1 MNIFPSPYQI
11 LNPFPFYAEMRKF
24 HPIEY
29 DEKNETWG
37 IFRYNDIQSIL
48 TDYRNFS
55 SDIQKSVN
63 IQQEQ
68 EIQKAREPQDH
79 KNRRPLRSS
88 LLTSDPPRHSQLRRV
103 ISSAFSPNTIY
114 KLKPRIEQIC
124 HDMIDNVIEQGH
136 MDLINDL
143 SYPLPVTVIAGLLG
157 IPAQDQDTFKKWAD
171 DLLGSTRGSSNNLP
185 TDKDSQKIFA
195 RVQSEMDLY
204 FNNIIEKRRIQ
215 KQLSS
220 SNDLIDNL
228 LRAEIDGNKLSG
240 KDILAFCS
248 LLLLAGHVTT
258 VNLISNAVRSLLE
271 YPQQLKQLLL
281 LQTNG
286 NLHKDYDSLISSA
299 IEETL
304 RYRSPVQGVFRF
316 ATHDVTLGGQG
327 QGKEK
332 AIQRGQRMIMWI
344 GSANHD
350 ESIFTNAEIFDI
362 NRNTTDTHLAFGHG
376 IHFCLGSILA
386 TLEAQVV
393 LKIILDRLHNLR
405 FANEY
410 NEELLKPLHG
420 VFFHG
425 VSNLPLCFESNSPIK
440 KSLL

>member
-1 MNIFPSPYQI
+1 
-11 LNPFPFYAEMRKF
+11 
-24 HPIEY
+24 
-29 DEKNETWG
+29 
-37 IFRYNDIQSIL
+37 
-48 TDYRNFS
+48 
-55 SDIQKSVN
+55 
-63 IQQEQ
+63 
-68 EIQKAREPQDH
+68 
-79 KNRRPLRSS
+79 
-88 LLTSDPPRHSQLRRV
+88 
-103 ISSAFSPNTIY
+103 
-114 KLKPRIEQIC
+114 
-124 HDMIDNVIEQGH
+124 
-136 MDLINDL
+136 
-143 SYPLPVTVIAGLLG
+143 
-157 IPAQDQDTFKKWAD
+157 
-171 DLLGSTRGSSNNLP
+171 
-185 TDKDSQKIFA
+185 
-195 RVQSEMDLY
+195 MDLY

-228 LRAEIDGNKLSG
+228 LSAEIDGNKLSG
-240 KDILAFCS
+240 EDILAFCS

-258 VNLISNAVRSLLE
+258 VNLIGNTVRSLLE

-281 LQTNG
+281 LQSNG
-286 NLHKDYDSLISSA
+286 NFHKEYDSLISSA

-316 ATHDVTLGGQG
+316 ATHDVTLGGR
-327 QGKEK
+327 GKEK
-332 AIQRGQRMIMWI
+332 VIQRGQRMIMWI

-425 VSNLPLCFESNSPIK
+425 VSNLPLCFESDSPTN

>member
-1 MNIFPSPYQI
+1 
-11 LNPFPFYAEMRKF
+11 
-24 HPIEY
+24 
-29 DEKNETWG
+29 
-37 IFRYNDIQSIL
+37 
-48 TDYRNFS
+48 
-55 SDIQKSVN
+55 
-63 IQQEQ
+63 
-68 EIQKAREPQDH
+68 
-79 KNRRPLRSS
+79 
-88 LLTSDPPRHSQLRRV
+88 
-103 ISSAFSPNTIY
+103 
-114 KLKPRIEQIC
+114 
-124 HDMIDNVIEQGH
+124 
-136 MDLINDL
+136 
-143 SYPLPVTVIAGLLG
+143 
-157 IPAQDQDTFKKWAD
+157 
-171 DLLGSTRGSSNNLP
+171 
-185 TDKDSQKIFA
+185 
-195 RVQSEMDLY
+195 MDLY

-228 LRAEIDGNKLSG
+228 LRAEIDGNTLSG
-240 KDILAFCS
+240 EDILAFCS
-248 LLLLAGHVTT
+248 LLFLAGHVTT
-258 VNLISNAVRSLLE
+258 VNLIGNVVRSLLE

-281 LQTNG
+281 LQSSG
-286 NLHKDYDSLISSA
+286 NLHKNYDSLISSA

-316 ATHDVTLGGQG
+316 ATHDVTLGG

-362 NRNTTDTHLAFGHG
+362 NRNTADTHFAFGHG

-405 FANEY
+405 FTNEY

-425 VSNLPLCFESNSPIK
+425 VSNLPLCFESSSPIK

>member
-1 MNIFPSPYQI
+1 MNIFPSPHQI

-29 DEKNETWG
+29 DEKNEIWG

-55 SDIQKSVN
+55 SDIQKLVN

-68 EIQKAREPQDH
+68 EMQKAREPQDQD
-79 KNRRPLRSS
+79 RRPLRSS

-124 HDMIDNVIEQGH
+124 HDMIDNVIEQGR

-143 SYPLPVTVIAGLLG
+143 AYPLPITVIAELLG
-157 IPAQDQDTFKKWAD
+157 IPAQDQDTFKRWAD
-171 DLLGSTRGSSNNLP
+171 ELLGSTRGSSNNLP

-215 KQLSS
+215 KQSS
-220 SNDLIDNL
+220 PSNDLIDNL

-240 KDILAFCS
+240 DDILAFCS

-258 VNLISNAVRSLLE
+258 VNLIGNAVRSLLE

-281 LQTNG
+281 LQNNG
-286 NLHKDYDSLISSA
+286 NLHKDYDTLISSA

-316 ATHDVTLGGQG
+316 ATHDITLGE
-327 QGKEK
+327 QGKEQ
-332 AIQRGQRMIMWI
+332 AIHRGQRMIMWI
-344 GSANHD
+344 GSANRD
-350 ESIFTNAEIFDI
+350 ESIFTNAEVFDI

-393 LKIILDRLHNLR
+393 LKIILERLHNLR

-410 NEELLKPLHG
+410 NKELLKPLHG
-420 VFFHG
+420 PFF
-425 VSNLPLCFESNSPIK
+425 PWRQ
-440 KSLL
+440 

>member
-1 MNIFPSPYQI
+1 MNIFPSPYQM

-29 DEKNETWG
+29 DEKNEIWG

-48 TDYRNFS
+48 TDYRNFP
-55 SDIQKSVN
+55 SDIQKLVN

-124 HDMIDNVIEQGH
+124 HDMIDNVIEQGR

-143 SYPLPVTVIAGLLG
+143 AYPLPVTVIAELLG

-185 TDKDSQKIFA
+185 TDRDSQKIFA
-195 RVQSEMDLY
+195 RVQREMDLY

-228 LRAEIDGNKLSG
+228 LSAEIDGNKLSG
-240 KDILAFCS
+240 EDILAFCS

-258 VNLISNAVRSLLE
+258 VNLIGNTVRSLLE

-281 LQTNG
+281 LQSNG
-286 NLHKDYDSLISSA
+286 NFHKDYDSLISSA

-316 ATHDVTLGGQG
+316 ATHDVTLGGR
-327 QGKEK
+327 GKEK
-332 AIQRGQRMIMWI
+332 VIQRGQKMIMWI

-425 VSNLPLCFESNSPIK
+425 VSNLPLCFESDSPTN

>member
-1 MNIFPSPYQI
+1 MNIFPPSQES
-11 LNPFPFYAEMRKF
+11 LNPFPFYAQMRKF

-29 DEKNETWG
+29 DEKNGIWG

-55 SDIQKSVN
+55 SDIQKLVS

-68 EIQKAREPQDH
+68 EIQKSRELRDH
-79 KNRRPLRSS
+79 KKKRRLLRSS
-88 LLTSDPPRHSQLRRV
+88 LLTSDPPRHTQLRRV

-114 KLKPRIEQIC
+114 KFKPRIEQIC
-124 HDMIDNVIEQGH
+124 HDMIDKVIQQGH

-143 SYPLPVTVIAGLLG
+143 AYPLPVTVIAELLG
-157 IPAQDQDTFKKWAD
+157 IQAQDQDTFKKWAD

-185 TDKDSQKIFA
+185 TDKDSEKIFA
-195 RVQSEMDLY
+195 RVQGEMDSY
-204 FNNIIEKRRIQ
+204 FNNIIQKRRTQ
-215 KQLSS
+215 KGLSS
-220 SNDLIDNL
+220 PSNDLIDNL
-228 LRAEIDGNKLSG
+228 LRAEIDGNRLSEE
-240 KDILAFCS
+240 DILAFCS

-258 VNLISNAVRSLLE
+258 VNLIGNVVRSLLE
-271 YPQQLKQLLL
+271 HPQQLKQLLL
-281 LQTNG
+281 LQNNG
-286 NLHKDYDSLISSA
+286 NSHENYDSLISSA
-299 IEETL
+299 IDETL
-304 RYRSPVQGVFRF
+304 RYRSPVQAVFRF
-316 ATHDVTLGGQG
+316 AINDVTIGENE
-327 QGKEK
+327 KEQT
-332 AIQRGQRMIMWI
+332 ILRGQRMIMWI

-393 LKIILDRLHNLR
+393 LKIILERLHNLR

-410 NEELLKPLHG
+410 NKELLKPLHG

-425 VSNLPLCFESNSPIK
+425 VSSMPLCFEPNCPIK
-440 KSLL
+440 K

>member
-1 MNIFPSPYQI
+1 MNIFPSPHQI

-29 DEKNETWG
+29 DEKNEVWG

-55 SDIQKSVN
+55 SDIQKLVN

-68 EIQKAREPQDH
+68 EIQKAREPQDQD
-79 KNRRPLRSS
+79 RRSLRSS

-124 HDMIDNVIEQGH
+124 HDMIDNVIEQGR

-143 SYPLPVTVIAGLLG
+143 AYPLPVTVIAELLG

-215 KQLSS
+215 KQSSS

-240 KDILAFCS
+240 DDILAFCS

-258 VNLISNAVRSLLE
+258 VNLIGNAVRSLLE
-271 YPQQLKQLLL
+271 HPQQLKQLLL
-281 LQTNG
+281 LQNNG
-286 NLHKDYDSLISSA
+286 NLHRDYDTLVSSA

-316 ATHDVTLGGQG
+316 ATHDITLGGK
-327 QGKEK
+327 GKEQ
-332 AIQRGQRMIMWI
+332 AIHRGQRMIMWI

-350 ESIFTNAEIFDI
+350 ESIFTNAEVFDI

-405 FANEY
+405 FADEY
-410 NEELLKPLHG
+410 DEELLRPLHG
-420 VFFHG
+420 IFFHG
-425 VSNLPLCFESNSPIK
+425 VSNLPLYFESNSPIK
-440 KSLL
+440 KSLH